1 MMSRQGNGRF
11 FDLSREA
18 RKKNS
23 LVTVYHRQCGTWPGQ
38 FEGLAVKAR
47 SPKGALADSRAS
59 LYSSRVTLFE
69 PDMLQIQ
76 NESSRHSV

>member
-1 MMSRQGNGRF
+1 MMSRQGNGRL

-23 LVTVYHRQCGTWPGQ
+23 LATVYRRQCGTWPGQ
-38 FEGLAVKAR
+38 FEEEEGLAIKAR
-47 SPKGALADSRAS
+47 SPKGAHADSRAS
-59 LYSSRVTLFE
+59 LYFSHVTPFE

-76 NESSRHSV
+76 NESI